1 MNEIPPN
8 PPFAKGGVTAE
19 QLQAIMTSANAK
31 SIDACLPHINAAL
44 AEVAIN
50 TPMRVAAFV
59 AQIAHETGQLQWLRE
74 IWGPTKAQLRYD
86 PPSNLAKS
94 LGNTKPGDGKKYRG
108 RGALQITGKYNYRSY
123 GKWLKIPLEE
133 QPELAELPEYA
144 FLIAGTFW
152 HQNNLNTLADA
163 GDFKAITK
171 RINGGYN
178 GLAERKQYYR
188 RAKQVLGV

>member
-1 MNEIPPN
+1 MNTL
-8 PPFAKGGVTAE
+8 TAE
-19 QLQAIMTSANAK
+19 QLRAIMPSANAHTV
-31 SIDACLPHINAAL
+31 DTYLPHLNAVLVEFGINKPVRIA
-44 AEVAIN
+44 V
-50 TPMRVAAFV
+50 FV
-59 AQIAHETGQLQWLRE
+59 AQIAHETGQLHWLCE
-74 IWGPTKAQLRYD
+74 VWGPTKAQLRYD

-94 LGNTKPGDGKKYRG
+94 LGNTKPGDGKKYQG

-152 HQNNLNTLADA
+152 HQNDLNTLADD
-163 GDFKAITK
+163 GDFKGITK

-178 GLAERKQYYR
+178 GLAEREQYYTK
-188 RAKQVLGV
+188 AKQVLGV